1 LRKEIMRFVQGQ
13 PSEKECGGVEAML
26 AFAFTCDRQEVREK
40 RLFWRDFILKTDDLP
55 RQARD
60 NHRECTQNKDVFSQ
74 GQEEEG
80 EEEWAA
86 EVTVG
91 HNPSTSY
98 SMRIDVT
105 ATAEP
110 VE

>member
-1 LRKEIMRFVQGQ
+1 MH
-13 PSEKECGGVEAML
+13 SE
-26 AFAFTCDRQEVREK
+26 QS
-40 RLFWRDFILKTDDLP
+40 
-55 RQARD
+55 
-60 NHRECTQNKDVFSQ
+60 VFSQ
-74 GQEEEG
+74 GQDEEG
-80 EEEWAA
+80 EEEWAP